1 MVTAAIIN
9 FMFYAIAFWVGL
21 LPTASLPF
29 SLTSAISSASGYL
42 TSLDS
47 VLPMTVI
54 ISTFTFFLLFEGGYL
69 TYKVIYWIIKK
80 IPTIS

>member
-1 MVTAAIIN
+1 MAI
-9 FMFYAIAFWVGL
+9 VGWIQF

-29 SLTSAISSASGYL
+29 SLSSAITSASGYL
-42 TSLDS
+42 TSLNS

-54 ISTFTFFLLFEGGYL
+54 ISTFGFFLLFEGGYL

>member
-1 MVTAAIIN
+1 MVIAKLIN
-9 FMFYAIAFWVGL
+9 FIFFAISYWIGFF
-21 LPTASLPF
+21 PIASLPF
-29 SLTSAISSASGYL
+29 SLSSAITSASGYL
-42 TSLDS
+42 TSLNS

-54 ISTFTFFLLFEGGYL
+54 ISTFGFFLLFEGGYL

>member
-1 MVTAAIIN
+1 MITAAVIN
-9 FMFYAIAFWVGL
+9 FFAMAIVGWVQF

-29 SLTSAISSASGYL
+29 SLSSAITSASGYL
-42 TSLDS
+42 SSLNS

-54 ISTFTFFLLFEGGYL
+54 ISTFGFFLLFEGGYL